1 MDMREMVDL
10 LNRYAREYYELDEPT
25 VSDKEY
31 DELYYR
37 LKSLEEETGVTLPD
51 SPTHRVGG
59 APQKAFLPYKHRQK
73 LYSLDKAKDEN
84 ELRAY
89 LTRIEKFCG
98 EFPKMTLEHKFDGL
112 TLSIT
117 YKDGVLVTAATR
129 GDGETGEDVT
139 AQVRTIKSV
148 PLTISYKGEIEI
160 QGEGIMRLSALKKYN
175 ETAATP
181 LKNARNG
188 VAGAIRN
195 LDPKVTASRNLDF
208 VAYNVG
214 YSDRA
219 FGSQTE
225 VHAFLVEQGFLTD
238 DAFSVVTDESS
249 LVEGLKKIE
258 EGRDELDFLID
269 GAVMKI
275 DDFALRDGLG
285 FTEKFPRWALAYK
298 FEAEETT
305 TELQEVVWQVSRTG
319 RINPLAVLAPVDLMG
334 VTVQRATLNN
344 YADIVKKGVKIH
356 SRVFIRRSNDVIPEI
371 TGIAQDYDYTEEI
384 PKPSVCPACGSPT
397 YEEGAFLYCSNA
409 EHCAPAI
416 VSTLDHFASRP
427 CMDVDGFSEKTA
439 ELLYNEKGLKYPY
452 QLYDLTKEDLLTL
465 DGFKDKKAE
474 NLISA
479 IEKSKSTTLDR
490 FVFALGIPGIGK
502 KTAKQLADR
511 FETLDNIAAATRLDL
526 IELDDF
532 GMILAENVAGF
543 FENEANR
550 KQIQELLSRGIT
562 FRQEEK
568 KEGVFSGKTVVLTG
582 SLTSYK
588 RGKAGEIIQNLG
600 GKIADSVSK
609 SVNLVIVG
617 ADPGSKLDK
626 AKKLGIEIWEEERF
640 LEAIRDYLPE

>member
-37 LKSLEEETGVTLPD
+37 LKDLEESTGIVFPD

-59 APQKAFLPYKHRQK
+59 APQKSFAEYKHRQK
-73 LYSLDKAKDEN
+73 LYSLDKAKDVD
-84 ELRAY
+84 ELKNY
-89 LTRIEKFCG
+89 LARVEKFCG
-98 EFPKMTLEHKFDGL
+98 GFPKMTLEHKFDGL

-117 YKDGVLVTAATR
+117 YKGGILTTAATR

-139 AQVRTIKSV
+139 AQVKTIKSV
-148 PLTISYKGEIEI
+148 PLTIPYDGEIEI
-160 QGEGIMRLSALKKYN
+160 QGEGFMRLSALKKYN

-219 FGSQTE
+219 FNHQTE
-225 VHAFLVEQGFLTD
+225 VHAFLIEQGFLTD
-238 DAFSVVTDESS
+238 SAFCVVTQETD
-249 LVEGLKKIE
+249 LMNGLSRIE
-258 EGRDELDFLID
+258 EERDELDYLID
-269 GAVMKI
+269 GAVLKI
-275 DDFALRDGLG
+275 DDFVLRDGLG

-319 RINPLAVLAPVDLMG
+319 RINPLAILAPVDLMG

-344 YADIVKKGVKIH
+344 YADIVKKGVKLH

-371 TGIAQDYDYTEEI
+371 TGIAEAYDYSEEI
-384 PKPSVCPACGSPT
+384 KKPSVCPACGSPT

-427 CMDVDGFSEKTA
+427 CMDIDGFSEKTA
-439 ELLYNEKGLKYPY
+439 ELLYNERGLKYPY
-452 QLYDLTKEDLLTL
+452 QLYDLTKEDLLGL
-465 DGFKDKKAE
+465 DGFKDKKAD
-474 NLISA
+474 NLIKA
-479 IEKSKSTTLDR
+479 IEKSKETTLER
-490 FVFALGIPGIGK
+490 FIFALGIPGIGK

-511 FETLDNIAAATRLDL
+511 FDILENIAAATRFDL
-526 IELDDF
+526 LELEDF
-532 GMILAENVAGF
+532 GLILAENVAGF
-543 FENEANR
+543 FENDSNKKMIE
-550 KQIQELLSRGIT
+550 ELLSRGIR
-562 FRQEEK
+562 FHVEEK
-568 KEGVFSGKTVVLTG
+568 KEGIFSGKTVVLTG
-582 SLTSYK
+582 SLQSYK

-600 GKIADSVSK
+600 GKIADSISK

-626 AKKLGIEIWEEERF
+626 AKKLGIEIWDENQF
-640 LEAIRDYLPE
+640 LLALEKSDS